1 MCTLHPTIIVKI
13 VILGTGQD
21 AGIPQVG
28 CSCANCEAARK
39 YPSRSRTGPSIALV
53 SPDGSG
59 FYLVDA
65 STNFTKQVD
74 YLLGNHVKGG
84 FGALKG
90 IFITH
95 VHLGHIMGLGMLGR
109 EASEQSGVEVYAP
122 PGVIGF
128 LEKNMP
134 FKEMILRKNI
144 IPNSIMPG
152 QELPLFENSSIAP
165 FQVPHRPDAI
175 TTYAY
180 LVKRGEERVLYLPD
194 TDEITPDIIDLVS
207 KSDTAIV
214 DGTFYSNDE
223 ISTRDITEI
232 PHPFMKDSIP
242 LFKDSDTRIIF
253 THINHTNP
261 VNDPVS
267 EASGDVLQ
275 SRFEVARENMVI

>member
-1 MCTLHPTIIVKI
+1 VKI
-13 VILGTGQD
+13 VILGSGQD

-28 CSCANCEAARK
+28 CSCSNCEAARK

-53 SPDGSG
+53 SHDGSG
-59 FYLVDA
+59 FYLIDA

-74 YLLGNHVKGG
+74 YLLGNHIKGG
-84 FGALKG
+84 FEALKG

-109 EASEQSGVEVYAP
+109 EASEQTGIQVHAP

-128 LEKNMP
+128 LENNMP

-152 QELPLFENSSIAP
+152 QELPLFEGSSMAP

-180 LVKRGEERVLYLPD
+180 LIKRGDETILYLPD
-194 TDEITPDIIDLVS
+194 TDEITPEIVDLVS
-207 KSDTAIV
+207 KSDISIV
-214 DGTFYSNDE
+214 DGTFYNNDE

-232 PHPFMKDSIP
+232 PHPFIQESIP
-242 LFKDSDTRIIF
+242 LLKDHGSRIIF

-267 EASGDVLQ
+267 QASGHVIQ
-275 SRFEVARENMVI
+275 ARVEVARENMVI